1 MGQRASAGFVNTHRG
16 ANEMNHRDW
25 FGILVRGFGLYLLI
39 QALPQCVALII
50 EYQFG
55 GPGFNGGGM
64 PRTWFGGGMG
74 GLIYIGIYL
83 VLGLIILR
91 FANVIVRFAYPG
103 EQNQWIPPTD
113 EQHPTPPRL

>member
-1 MGQRASAGFVNTHRG
+1 
-16 ANEMNHRDW
+16 MNHRDW

-64 PRTWFGGGMG
+64 QRTWFGGGMG
-74 GLIYIGIYL
+74 GLIYVGIYL
-83 VLGLIILR
+83 VLGLIIFALR
-91 FANVIVRFAYPG
+91 QCDRALRLPG
-103 EQNQWIPPTD
+103 
-113 EQHPTPPRL
+113 